1 MCRRTSHQHYQDFHP
16 EKWEINNTK
25 RKYFLSPFRLLSNGT
40 FLKGIVNSKTCLAL
54 NLIFRIEMKQSQG
67 FQTPLNLTWGGGKK
81 GLITETSSMSLNGKI
96 ASLS

>member
-1 MCRRTSHQHYQDFHP
+1 MTSMNCRDRCHVCHRTSHQHYQDFHP

-54 NLIFRIEMKQSQG
+54 NLMSLIVMKVTGVPNTSKAD
-67 FQTPLNLTWGGGKK
+67 LGGKINTK
-81 GLITETSSMSLNGKI
+81 D
-96 ASLS
+96 